1 MTGSAGRRDRL
12 APGLASGVG
21 RRARGAGRARVG
33 PWTLANALL
42 CLLGACASGRSDPAA
57 RDAGA
62 WTRASGSG
70 GAVSDPPAPVAAVG
84 ADRIGK
90 AELSDFL
97 FHRAREQWLD
107 ALDDLTDERIVLA
120 EARALGVVVPP
131 IALAEAVEAEV
142 EARRRQLQVEFGAG
156 AELEA
161 SVRAYYGLDLAGW
174 RATVLEPRLR
184 VRLMLARVVRLSS
197 RLREQVVA
205 RVIVTPGRAAADA
218 AAEKVRRGADFSL
231 LALEVSTDG
240 SRSLGGV
247 IPPIARGDL
256 GRPALEAALFGAA
269 PGSLVGPL
277 EVPVGGASEWHLY
290 KIVERVAPWAGDP
303 AGWRPRLEEDLVRA
317 PVSRAEFQRW
327 ATNVRARYGV
337 RYFAPDGTPL
347 QGGSSGT
354 GGAADSRLP
363 GRSGER

>member
-1 MTGSAGRRDRL
+1 MTRPADRRDEPT
-12 APGLASGVG
+12 PGLASEG
-21 RRARGAGRARVG
+21 RGRARRTARAAVG
-33 PWTLANALL
+33 RHAVAAALL
-42 CLLGACASGRSDPAA
+42 CVLGACASRPP
-57 RDAGA
+57 DAGA
-62 WTRASGSG
+62 RGSGGASRSSGSG
-70 GAVSDPPAPVAAVG
+70 GAASDPPAPVAAVG

-107 ALDDLTDERIVLA
+107 ALDELTDERIVVA

-131 IALAEAVEAEV
+131 VAVAEAVDAEV
-142 EARRRQLQVEFGAG
+142 EARRRRLQVDFGAG
-156 AELEA
+156 VDLEA
-161 SVRAYYGLDLAGW
+161 SVRAYYGLDVAGW

-184 VRLMLARVVRLSS
+184 VRLLLARVVRLSS

-205 RVIVTPGRAAADA
+205 RVIVTRERAAAEA

-231 LALEVSTDG
+231 LALDVSTDG

-269 PGSLVGPL
+269 AGSVVGPL

-290 KIVERVAPWAGDP
+290 KIVDRVAPWPGDP
-303 AGWRPRLEEDLVRA
+303 AGWRARLEEDLARA

-327 ATNVRARYGV
+327 ATNTRARYGV

-347 QGGSSGT
+347 QAGVGGT